1 VAGLCQCLIDGTSKV
16 QGGGGASVA
25 ASRRGAS
32 LVKRDTMSLIRS
44 SQGFEVPLGSTCPL
58 PSCPSCPTKSTGLT
72 QSYVLK
78 EGGAGW
84 KVACRLIQENGVW
97 ETSLEEKEV
106 ESLEMEELINF
117 GDEERVRR
125 EVALETKQVKLEGGK
140 EVKDYYLQDCED
152 GDQWCKI
159 VPYLLNIEA
168 ETAELGQGR
177 KVRKEDKQT
186 KKGAPGEVIV
196 EEKSTSSREER
207 IKIVHFHHNH
217 SWTPF
222 LTILGVFVVVMAGFV
237 LVTSLVIRKLN
248 RVPSSSKLMRSQS
261 CSRNSI
267 RNEYGVRPRK
277 LEFVND
283 VTDSQVGLHEKD
295 LDQTE
300 LLLRKLDPGCS
311 REPHVTEL

>member
-1 VAGLCQCLIDGTSKV
+1 MYESANFFV
-16 QGGGGASVA
+16 Q
-25 ASRRGAS
+25 
-32 LVKRDTMSLIRS
+32 
-44 SQGFEVPLGSTCPL
+44 
-58 PSCPSCPTKSTGLT
+58 
-72 QSYVLK
+72 

-125 EVALETKQVKLEGGK
+125 AVALETKQVKLEGGK

-186 KKGAPGEVIV
+186 KEGAPGDVIV

-248 RVPSSSKLMRSQS
+248 RVPSSSKVF
-261 CSRNSI
+261 
-267 RNEYGVRPRK
+267 E
-277 LEFVND
+277 
-283 VTDSQVGLHEKD
+283 
-295 LDQTE
+295 
-300 LLLRKLDPGCS
+300 
-311 REPHVTEL
+311 

>member
-1 VAGLCQCLIDGTSKV
+1 MYESANFFV
-16 QGGGGASVA
+16 Q
-25 ASRRGAS
+25 
-32 LVKRDTMSLIRS
+32 
-44 SQGFEVPLGSTCPL
+44 
-58 PSCPSCPTKSTGLT
+58 
-72 QSYVLK
+72 

-97 ETSLEEKEV
+97 ETSLEEKEL

-117 GDEERVRR
+117 RDEERVRR
-125 EVALETKQVKLEGGK
+125 EVAQVKLEGGK

-186 KKGAPGEVIV
+186 KEGAPGEVIV

-217 SWTPF
+217 AWTPF

-248 RVPSSSKLMRSQS
+248 RMPSSSKVFELSTKS
-261 CSRNSI
+261 C
-267 RNEYGVRPRK
+267 Y
-277 LEFVND
+277 
-283 VTDSQVGLHEKD
+283 
-295 LDQTE
+295 
-300 LLLRKLDPGCS
+300 
-311 REPHVTEL
+311 

>member
-1 VAGLCQCLIDGTSKV
+1 VAGLCQGLSDGTSKV
-16 QGGGGASVA
+16 QGGGGAS
-25 ASRRGAS
+25 
-32 LVKRDTMSLIRS
+32 VKRDTMSLIRS
-44 SQGFEVPLGSTCPL
+44 SQGFEVPLGATCPL
-58 PSCPSCPTKSTGLT
+58 PSCPPCPTKSTGLT

-78 EGGAGW
+78 EGEAGW

-97 ETSLEEKEV
+97 EASLEEKEV
-106 ESLEMEELINF
+106 EELINF

-125 EVALETKQVKLEGGK
+125 AVALETKQVKLEGGK
-140 EVKDYYLQDCED
+140 EVKDFYLQDCED

-186 KKGAPGEVIV
+186 KEGAPGEVIV

>member
-1 VAGLCQCLIDGTSKV
+1 MAGRCQCLSDGTLKV
-16 QGGGGASVA
+16 KGGGSAYVA
-25 ASRRGAS
+25 TS

-44 SQGFEVPLGSTCPL
+44 SQGFEVPLDSTCPL
-58 PSCPSCPTKSTGLT
+58 PSCPPCPTKSIGLT
-72 QSYVLK
+72 QLYVLK

-97 ETSLEEKEV
+97 KTSLEEKEV
-106 ESLEMEELINF
+106 ESLEIEELINF

-177 KVRKEDKQT
+177 KMRKEDKQT
-186 KKGAPGEVIV
+186 KEGAPGEVIV
-196 EEKSTSSREER
+196 EEKLASSREER

-222 LTILGVFVVVMAGFV
+222 LTILGVFFVVMAGFV

-248 RVPSSSKLMRSQS
+248 RVSPPSKLMLSQS
-261 CSRNSI
+261 CSRNWI
-267 RNEYGVRPRK
+267 RNEDGVCPRK
-277 LEFVND
+277 LEFVKD
-283 VTDSQVGLHEKD
+283 VTIARLVCMRRTWIRLSSYWGNLTLVVPESLMSLSSDGAE
-295 LDQTE
+295 
-300 LLLRKLDPGCS
+300 
-311 REPHVTEL
+311 